1 MISRRRHSFYLF
13 GLALFLALWLPA
25 SALAQDDTPAATPE
39 TSATVA
45 PATDGIPQ
53 IHAVQEGETLT
64 SIALTY
70 DVTVEA
76 ILTVNALENG
86 DFLQIGQELLIPGGT
101 GEEVPGMYTV
111 RLGDTLRGI
120 AGDFNTSVAEV
131 AAANRLVQLRPPLQP
146 GQQLSVVSRTGSD
159 QPRPMTG
166 RPYLVAPGETLL
178 TIASAHSLS
187 PLVLAAAN
195 EMEAGDPVFV
205 GQRLRIPDESVQYR
219 DLPAGWVEL
228 RVRPG
233 VVNQGSTVSVYV
245 QNLEEGVPEGR
256 LGEQPLQFTPF
267 GRGYV
272 ALLGVDAFTEPGTY
286 DLAVQSAAESDPSLQ
301 YDLPIVATAYD
312 TQYINVDDALDGLL
326 DPELRAGEDAFLKTF
341 YAQFNDTQRWSGPF
355 QLPVGNAFVTAGYGG
370 RRSYNNG
377 PIEIYHTGTDYAAPV
392 GTPVLAPADGV
403 VVFSDELELR
413 GGSIIIDHGLGVMT
427 GYYHL
432 VERLVEAGDEVVAG
446 QEFARV
452 GNTGLSSGA
461 HLHWDLRVMDVPV
474 DALQWT
480 EQAFP

>member
-1 MISRRRHSFYLF
+1 MSRRPNLSLIFLMGAVIALCLP
-13 GLALFLALWLPA
+13 GL
-25 SALAQDDTPAATPE
+25 ALAQDAAPTDTPA
-39 TSATVA
+39 VNQ
-45 PATDGIPQ
+45 TDGPVSEGIPQ

-76 ILTVNALENG
+76 LLAVNALENG

-101 GEEVPGMYTV
+101 GEEVPGLYTV

-120 AGDFNTSVAEV
+120 AGDFNTSATEV
-131 AAANRLVQLRPPLQP
+131 AAANRLVQLRPSLQP

-166 RPYLVAPGETLL
+166 RPHLVAPGESLL
-178 TIASAHSLS
+178 TIASIHNIS
-187 PLVLAAAN
+187 PLALATAN
-195 EMEAGDPVFV
+195 GIDVSEPVFT
-205 GQRLRIPDESVQYR
+205 GQRLRIPDETVQYR
-219 DLPAGWVEL
+219 DLPASWVEL

-245 QNLEEGVPEGR
+245 QNLEEGVPEGW

-272 ALLGVDAFTEPGTY
+272 ALLGVDAFTEPGAY
-286 DLAVQSAAESDPSLQ
+286 ELAVQSASESEPSLQ
-301 YDLPIVATAYD
+301 YELPIVATAYD
-312 TQYINVDDALDGLL
+312 TQYINVGEALDGLL
-326 DPELRAGEDAFLKTF
+326 DPELRAGEDEFLKTL
-341 YAQFNDTQRWSGPF
+341 YAQFEETQRWSGPF
-355 QLPVGNAFVTAGYGG
+355 QLPVPTAFVSAGYGG
-370 RRSYNNG
+370 RRSYNGG
-377 PIEIYHTGTDYAAPV
+377 PIEIYHTGTDYAAPE

-403 VVFSDELELR
+403 VIFSDELELR
-413 GGSIIIDHGLGVMT
+413 GGTVIIDHGLGVMT

-432 VERLVEAGDEVVAG
+432 SERLVDVGDEVVAG
-446 QEFARV
+446 QEFAKV

>member
-1 MISRRRHSFYLF
+1 MISRRSHPRILV
-13 GLALFLALWLPA
+13 ALFLLLTVAFPVA
-25 SALAQDDTPAATPE
+25 VLAQDVTPTDTPASGE
-39 TSATVA
+39 TAA
-45 PATDGIPQ
+45 PTGDIPQ
-53 IHAVQEGETLT
+53 VHAVQEGETLT

-76 ILTVNALENG
+76 LLAVNNLANG
-86 DFLQIGQELLIPGGT
+86 DLLQIGQELLIPGGT
-101 GEEVPGMYTV
+101 GKELPGVYTV
-111 RLGDTLRGI
+111 RLGDTLRSV
-120 AGDFNTSVAEV
+120 AGDYNTSVAEV
-131 AAANRLVQLRPPLQP
+131 VAANRLVQLRPELRP
-146 GQQLSVVSRTGSD
+146 GQQLAVVSRTGTD

-166 RPYLVAPGETLL
+166 RPHLVTQGETLL
-178 TIASAHSLS
+178 TIASAHNLS
-187 PLVLAAAN
+187 PLALAAAN
-195 EMEAGDPVFV
+195 EMDPGAPVFA
-205 GQRLRIPDESVQYR
+205 GQRLRIPDDSVQYR

-245 QNLEEGVPEGR
+245 QNLEEGVPEGW
-256 LGEQPLQFTPF
+256 LDEQPLQFTPF

-272 ALLGVDAFTEPGTY
+272 ALLGVDAFTEPGSY
-286 DLAVQSAAESDPSLQ
+286 ELAVRHAGEAEPSLQ

-312 TQYINVDDALDGLL
+312 TQYINVGEALDGLL
-326 DPELRAGEDAFLKTF
+326 DPALRAEEDAFLKTLF
-341 YAQFNDTQRWSGPF
+341 AQFNDTQWWNGPF
-355 QLPVGNAFVTAGYGG
+355 QLPVPNAFVSAGYGG
-370 RRSYNNG
+370 RRSYNGG

-413 GGSIIIDHGLGVMT
+413 GGAVIIDHGLGIMT

-432 VERLVEAGDEVVAG
+432 SERLVEVGDEVVAG
-446 QEFARV
+446 QEFSKV
-452 GNTGLSSGA
+452 GNTGLSSGP

-474 DALQWT
+474 DPLRWT